1 MLTRLYLARAVRH
14 YRTAQGLSME
24 KLASMAGI
32 RRLTV
37 QQIESAKANPRLS
50 TIIAL
55 AYTLNVSVQELLRH
69 RLSHEELTELKIE
82 ARAEMRKD
90 YQREYDERHRE
101 DLP

>member
-50 TIIAL
+50 TITAL
-55 AYTLNVSVQELLRH
+55 AYTLNVSVQELLKH
-69 RLSHEELTELKIE
+69 RLSPEELTELKME
-82 ARAEMRKD
+82 ARAEMREEH
-90 YQREYDERHRE
+90 QREYDQDHKD